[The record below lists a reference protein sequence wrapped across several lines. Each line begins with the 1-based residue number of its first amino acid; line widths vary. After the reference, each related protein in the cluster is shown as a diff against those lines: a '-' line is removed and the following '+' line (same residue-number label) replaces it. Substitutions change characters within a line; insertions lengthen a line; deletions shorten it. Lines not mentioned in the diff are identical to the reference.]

1 MHRFFVEKDQI
12 QGNRITITGSD
23 VNHIRN
29 VLRMKENEEILISDG
44 DRTEYTCYIEELCAD
59 EVRAAVMYAQE
70 CGAELPSRIY
80 LFQGLPK
87 GDKMELIIQK
97 AVELGVYEIIP
108 VATKRCVVKLDAK
121 KEASKRKRWN
131 LISESAAKQSK
142 RMVIPQVT
150 GVMSFSEALSCAE
163 ALDIRLIPY
172 ELAKGIGR
180 TREIIGTIVPGQSV
194 GIFIGPEG
202 GFAGE
207 EVELALQAGAYPIT
221 LGRRILRTE
230 TAGFTVL
237 SILMFALEQEEE
249 KEQTGGSISGQCSDD
264 ALL

>member
-29 VLRMKENEEILISDG
+29 VLRMKEHDELVISAG
-44 DRTEYTCYIEELCAD
+44 ESLEYTCYVEEITPD
-59 EVRAAVMYAQE
+59 QVIAAVTGVQE
-70 CGAELPSRIY
+70 KGVELPSKIY

-97 AVELGVYEIIP
+97 AVELGVYKIIP

-121 KEASKRKRWN
+121 KEAAKLRRWH
-131 LISESAAKQSK
+131 LISESAAKQSG
-142 RMVIPQVT
+142 RMAVPEVA
-150 GVMSFSEALSCAE
+150 GVMSFSEALAYAGS
-163 ALDIRLIPY
+163 LDVRLIPY
-172 ELAKGIGR
+172 ERETDMKK
-180 TREIIGTIVPGQSV
+180 TKEIINHIAPGESI

-202 GFAGE
+202 GFAE
-207 EVELALQAGAYPIT
+207 EEIGQAMENNVVPIT
-221 LGRRILRTE
+221 LGKRILRTE

-237 SILMFALEQEEE
+237 SILMFTLEQEER
-249 KEQTGGSISGQCSDD
+249 KQDSGSISG
-264 ALL
+264 